1 MMRPSFHKTPLLRR
15 TLTLLAALALSVAC
29 SSEPDGPDRPIDIAE
44 DVGADTDSGDLDGGQ
59 PDADA
64 ADPTDVEDDADD
76 TDVDATTPDAD
87 AEDPDAADAD
97 VDEPDASDADA
108 DEPDAEELD
117 ASDAEEPDAEEPPTE
132 CDAATL
138 DLGVLEAGANVVELR
153 ADLGT
158 VAGFDACE
166 GSAPTDSVILRFE
179 LAENSQIAFPSSDAT
194 LLQSTCSAVGA
205 FCVDAGVAFNAL
217 SGVELYVAV
226 ERPTEASS
234 ITIDV
239 TPLVPCSPEG
249 ERTCVDGARIE
260 ACTTGFASPQVAT
273 RVVVDCPQGCEDN
286 ACLGDTCANP
296 ILVDSAVTVEAP
308 GEALSNSFDNQGAT
322 GCSWD
327 TPSLG
332 REVVFQVDHVEAG
345 ENIEITITDPLR
357 FYRVSIMQSCS
368 ETAECL
374 ESAVLGSVL
383 TYEAPASGTYFV
395 VVDAEFDLPAAPE
408 ISVEVHAVSEI

>member
-1 MMRPSFHKTPLLRR
+1 MIR
-15 TLTLLAALALSVAC
+15 TTRTTTGTLKLTLAILAVLALSVAC
-29 SSEPDGPDRPIDIAE
+29 SSEPDGPDRPIDVVDDAGS
-44 DVGADTDSGDLDGGQ
+44 DADSGDLDSGQ

-64 ADPTDVEDDADD
+64 ADPGDAEDD
-76 TDVDATTPDAD
+76 VDELDAD
-87 AEDPDAADAD
+87 ASAPDSDAADPD
-97 VDEPDASDADA
+97 VEEPDAEDT
-108 DEPDAEELD
+108 DAEELD
-117 ASDAEEPDAEEPPTE
+117 ASDAEAPDAEEPPTE

-158 VAGFDACE
+158 VVGFDACE

-296 ILVDSAVTVEAP
+296 ILVDSAVTIEAP

>member
-1 MMRPSFHKTPLLRR
+1 MIRTTRTTTVTFKR
-15 TLTLLAALALSVAC
+15 TLAILAALALSVAC
-29 SSEPDGPDRPIDIAE
+29 SSEPAGPDRTIDIVDDAGS
-44 DVGADTDSGDLDGGQ
+44 DADNGDLDSGQ
-59 PDADA
+59 PDANAADSGDAGDDVDESDADASAPDSDA
-64 ADPTDVEDDADD
+64 ADPDVEELDAE
-76 TDVDATTPDAD
+76 DAD
-87 AEDPDAADAD
+87 AE
-97 VDEPDASDADA
+97 EPDASDAD
-108 DEPDAEELD
+108 EPDAD
-117 ASDAEEPDAEEPPTE
+117 EPDAEEPPTE

-138 DLGVLEAGANVVELR
+138 DLGMLEAGANVVELR

-158 VAGFDACE
+158 VAGFDTCE

-286 ACLGDTCANP
+286 ACRGDTCANP
-296 ILVDSAVTVEAP
+296 ILVDSAVTVEAA

-332 REVVFQVDHVEAG
+332 REVVFQVDQVEAG
-345 ENIEITITDPLR
+345 ENIEITITDPIR

-395 VVDAEFDLPAAPE
+395 VVDAEFDLPAAPQ

>member
-1 MMRPSFHKTPLLRR
+1 MIRTTRTTTVTFKR
-15 TLTLLAALALSVAC
+15 TLAILAALALSVAC
-29 SSEPDGPDRPIDIAE
+29 SSEPDGPDRTIDIVDDAGS
-44 DVGADTDSGDLDGGQ
+44 DADNGDLDSGQ
-59 PDADA
+59 PDADTADPGDAGDDVDESDADASAPDSDA
-64 ADPTDVEDDADD
+64 ADPDVEELDAE
-76 TDVDATTPDAD
+76 DAD
-87 AEDPDAADAD
+87 AE
-97 VDEPDASDADA
+97 EPDASDAD
-108 DEPDAEELD
+108 EPDAD
-117 ASDAEEPDAEEPPTE
+117 EPDAEEPPTE

-138 DLGVLEAGANVVELR
+138 DLGMLEAGANVVELR

-217 SGVELYVAV
+217 SGVELSVAV

-296 ILVDSAVTVEAP
+296 ILVDSAVTVEAA

-332 REVVFQVDHVEAG
+332 REVVFQVDQVEAG
-345 ENIEITITDPLR
+345 ENIEITITDPVR

-395 VVDAEFDLPAAPE
+395 VVDAELDLPAAPQ